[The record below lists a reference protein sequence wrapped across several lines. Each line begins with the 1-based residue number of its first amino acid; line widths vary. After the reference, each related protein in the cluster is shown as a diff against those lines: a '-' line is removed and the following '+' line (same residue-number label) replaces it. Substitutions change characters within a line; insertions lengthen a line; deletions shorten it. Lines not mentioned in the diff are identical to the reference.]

1 MEREGN
7 QNIYKEEVRENRLL
21 LFKLPGLCCAFMEAL
36 LDTYKRE
43 QLQLKRFQMRFV
55 ERV

>member
-36 LDTYKRE
+36 LDTYRRE